1 MGAAKH
7 AKGIGA
13 SGGVA
18 VGPAHLMVARV
29 AVAERRILRADRAT
43 EQARLTAALGV
54 ADAQLDRLRHFLDRR
69 SPDGE
74 ALIDAQRL
82 MLRSPE
88 IEGETRRM
96 IGDEALAAEWAV
108 TRAIDH
114 IRATFAALPDPF
126 FRARGADFEAVGERI
141 IRVLLGL
148 PEIRPGAGAS
158 KGSVA
163 VCYELMPL
171 DPYQLQKAGVVAIVS
186 ERGGKTSHAALVAR
200 DLGLPYVAGI
210 KNLAARAL
218 PDVPLIVDGSHGE
231 VIFEPDEDTLASY
244 RSRVVSGTQRSL
256 ALASLRDLPSVTED
270 GVSVH
275 LAANVESVAGATAAH
290 AAGAEAIGLM
300 RTEFLYLD
308 RTDLPSEEEQYADA
322 VSLLRAAKGIP
333 VTFRTLDL
341 GADKLPASLRI
352 ATGANPA
359 LGMRSTRFLL
369 ERPDVFRTQLRA
381 LYRASSEAPL
391 RLMLP
396 LVSGVTEL
404 EQAVA
409 ICDDVAAALRRK
421 GELGSAPVP
430 LGVMI
435 ETPSAAMTADHLA
448 RRSSFLSLG
457 TNDLIQYTFAADR
470 DNDDVAQLYQPL
482 HPAVLR
488 LLKTVIDAARAAD
501 VPLSICG
508 DMASDPMLT
517 WILIG
522 LGLRDLSMDPNSIPR
537 VKSVIRASRLADAET
552 LAREALALESEIQ
565 VGALVARRMTEAL
578 PPEIAAWVTDADTA
592 TS

>member
-1 MGAAKH
+1 MGAARH
-7 AKGIGA
+7 AKGISA

-29 AVAERRILRADRAT
+29 AVAERRILRADRET
-43 EQARLTAALGV
+43 EQVRLTAALAA
-54 ADAQLDRLRHFLDRR
+54 ADEQLDGLRHFLDRR

-96 IGDEALAAEWAV
+96 IADEALAAEWAV
-108 TRAIDH
+108 TRAIDQ

-141 IRVLLGL
+141 VRVLLGL

-163 VCYELMPL
+163 VCFELMPL
-171 DPYQLQKAGVVAIVS
+171 DPYQLHKAGVVAIVS

-210 KNLAARAL
+210 KNLAARVL
-218 PDVPLIVDGSHGE
+218 PDVALIVDGSHGE

-244 RSRVVSGTQRSL
+244 RSRMVSGNQRSL

-270 GVSVH
+270 GVRVH

-409 ICDDVAAALRRK
+409 ICDDVAGALRRK
-421 GELGSAPVP
+421 GALGGTAVP

-448 RRSSFLSLG
+448 RRCSFLSLG

-488 LLKTVIDAARAAD
+488 LLKTVIDAASAAG

-565 VGALVARRMTEAL
+565 VGELVARRMAEAL
-578 PPEIAAWVTDADTA
+578 PPEVAAWVTDEQ
-592 TS
+592 